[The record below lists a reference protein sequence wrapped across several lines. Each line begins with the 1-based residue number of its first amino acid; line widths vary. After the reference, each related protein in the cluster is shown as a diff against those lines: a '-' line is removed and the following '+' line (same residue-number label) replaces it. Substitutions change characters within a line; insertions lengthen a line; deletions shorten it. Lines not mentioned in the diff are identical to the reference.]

1 MNITFS
7 HDLVSTLISINGIFV
22 TSSTVFLCLL
32 AVSKAEV
39 IEYLKS
45 KKTSNGGNR
54 YKKLL
59 TRAKI
64 TALLNI
70 CCILAGMD
78 LILFVAETKQLQEH
92 PFALS
97 IFLSFLLCEIVCFIQ
112 SFKINRSFYLLLEC
126 L

>member
-1 MNITFS
+1 MHITLS
-7 HDLVSTLISINGIFV
+7 HDLVSTLISTNGIFV

-45 KKTSNGGNR
+45 KKTSNEGNR

-59 TRAKI
+59 TRAKK

-70 CCILAGMD
+70 FSIFAGML
-78 LILFVAETKQLQEH
+78 LILFVAETKQLQNH
-92 PFALS
+92 PLALS

-112 SFKINRSFYLLLEC
+112 SFKINRSFYLLLDC